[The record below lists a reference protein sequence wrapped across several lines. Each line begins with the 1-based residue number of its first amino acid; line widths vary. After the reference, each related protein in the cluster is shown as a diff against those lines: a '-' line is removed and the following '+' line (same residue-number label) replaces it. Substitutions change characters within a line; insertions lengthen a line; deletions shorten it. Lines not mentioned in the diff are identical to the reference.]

1 MYIQLFAFFSCNG
14 WAHVIMTGN
23 FVFGFELSDDM
34 MDLFLDDD
42 KV

>member
-1 MYIQLFAFFSCNG
+1 
-14 WAHVIMTGN
+14 MTGN